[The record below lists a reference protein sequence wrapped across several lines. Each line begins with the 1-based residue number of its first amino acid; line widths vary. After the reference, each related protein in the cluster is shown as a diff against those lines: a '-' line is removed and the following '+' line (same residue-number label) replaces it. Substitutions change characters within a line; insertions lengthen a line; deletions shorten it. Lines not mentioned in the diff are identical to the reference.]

1 MNRARIAI
9 IRVIWYLEIEHS
21 DRSIHTFVI
30 NYLVGSLWRVVKGG
44 TFNLIGLAKLKNNM
58 FISKKSFHV
67 ANIFCRIFYFILQ
80 SCSVTPVNSVIS
92 PNQYR
97 ECLKFFFLVMSK
109 WCDIS
114 VLHLLY
120 FLVVNGESRCNQWC
134 IKDVSNLTSNL
145 GASLA

>member
-92 PNQYR
+92 PNQHR

-114 VLHLLY
+114 EMMRYQCSTLTLFSCSQWRIKMQPMMY
-120 FLVVNGESRCNQWC
+120 QRC
-134 IKDVSNLTSNL
+134 
-145 GASLA
+145 